1 MVSEV
6 DLSKTAEY
14 WQQNKWAGLFSVE
27 WLIIKD
33 IPNSQLRHIILE
45 NNDNKPVTNSRD
57 TQEINSPQGALMLNQ
72 FVRMNSIAPT
82 EHAVFDEGVDAL
94 MKSVA
99 SLRAYVFFYNIEKPD
114 LKWNDDFEVIS
125 YGEQMEKRRVKWERN
140 IFADQEGQLTF
151 SLLEACREDK

>member
-1 MVSEV
+1 
-6 DLSKTAEY
+6 
-14 WQQNKWAGLFSVE
+14 
-27 WLIIKD
+27 
-33 IPNSQLRHIILE
+33 
-45 NNDNKPVTNSRD
+45 
-57 TQEINSPQGALMLNQ
+57 
-72 FVRMNSIAPT
+72 MNSIAPT